1 MSGGFFLGSLKTIE
15 NNHGAEVLLLVVATQ
30 IFFPNFH
37 PENLGKM
44 IPFDEHIFQ
53 MGWFNHNL
61 VFFWR
66 GITKTEE
73 KAIFYRSMGGYLT
86 GQNGWFYA
94 R

>member
-44 IPFDEHIFQ
+44 IPF
-53 MGWFNHNL
+53 
-61 VFFWR
+61 
-66 GITKTEE
+66 
-73 KAIFYRSMGGYLT
+73 
-86 GQNGWFYA
+86 
-94 R
+94 